1 MEVLGMN
8 TKISAKNTIITPG
21 ISNRIFK
28 KTEKMYRYLYPDTEI
43 SVHISKDNGKRKKV
57 EITVP
62 MKGTILRAESIS
74 DDNLFIAIDS
84 ALSKI
89 ERQIHKHKDKL
100 GDRIRQESVMPND
113 YEFIEDVDLDEK
125 KEIKRRKLYPVRPM
139 SLEDA
144 ILQME
149 LLGHSFYI
157 YVDSDT
163 NNTNVLYLRKDG
175 SLGLL
180 EPEN

>member
-1 MEVLGMN
+1 MN
-8 TKISAKNTIITPG
+8 TKITAKNMVITPG

-28 KTEKMYRYLYPDTEI
+28 KTEKMYRYLRPDTEI

-62 MKGTILRAESIS
+62 MRGTILRAESTS
-74 DDNLFIAIDS
+74 DENLFIAIDS

-89 ERQIHKHKDKL
+89 ERQIHKHKDRL
-100 GDRIRQESVMPND
+100 GDRIRQESVLPND
-113 YEFIEDVDLDEK
+113 YEFIEDVDLDDK
-125 KEIKRRKLYPVRPM
+125 KEVKKYKNYPVRPI

-144 ILQME
+144 VLQME
-149 LLGHSFYI
+149 LLGHSFYV
-157 YVDSDT
+157 YVDLDT